1 MFLAEKCT
9 NLTGGYLIA
18 AMASSFSGNALV
30 NVPALALVHEIGIY
44 MAVFSSSRCA

>member
-18 AMASSFSGNALV
+18 AMASSFFGNALI
-30 NVPALALVHEIGIY
+30 NIPALALIVEIGIY
-44 MAVFSSSRCA
+44 TAVFSSSR